1 MQGKFLKELA
11 KVIVDIKDPAVAEDF
26 LRNILTPKELEEIS
40 KRLQIFKLLH
50 KGIPQ
55 RKIAT
60 ELNVSIG
67 TIGHGSRELQYGK
80 KAIQKILAKGW

>member
-1 MQGKFLKELA
+1 MQSKFLKELA
-11 KVIVDIKDPAVAEDF
+11 KVIVEIKDPALAEEF
-26 LRNILTPKELEEIS
+26 LQNLLTPKEMEEVS

-50 KGIPQ
+50 KGMPQ
-55 RKIAT
+55 RKIAE